1 MSKLDRWV
9 DYKFAQNLFVWVF
22 IYVILLTTIQTGS
35 RLLTALFAI
44 ALLAPPVYLNN
55 LYVLPILRRSLAK
68 GAVLFILNLLVF
80 TSISVALL
88 NWAIDVSYRAER
100 FLNFAGILLL
110 ALLFATAL
118 KLARD
123 SFARRQE
130 EKLAELKLLKEQL
143 NPHFLFNTL
152 NNLYGLSVAKSEK
165 LPSLML
171 KLSDLLRYSLYE
183 TKEDLV
189 PLEKEVA
196 YLENYVAL
204 EKIRLEEH
212 TKIEFRKEGNLE
224 GFAIAPMLLI
234 VFVENAFK
242 HSGTT
247 NYKNNFVNI
256 TLKIQENHLFFKCFN
271 SQDLKDIKEM
281 DFKTQ
286 MNGLGLKNVKKRLH
300 LIYPQKHQLQIT
312 EEQNSY
318 LVDLTVEL

>member
-1 MSKLDRWV
+1 MSNLDRRE
-9 DYKFAQNLFVWVF
+9 DYKFAQHLIVWVF

-55 LYVLPILRRSLAK
+55 LYVLPILRLSLAK

-189 PLEKEVA
+189 PLD
-196 YLENYVAL
+196 
-204 EKIRLEEH
+204 
-212 TKIEFRKEGNLE
+212 IE
-224 GFAIAPMLLI
+224 
-234 VFVENAFK
+234 
-242 HSGTT
+242 
-247 NYKNNFVNI
+247 
-256 TLKIQENHLFFKCFN
+256 
-271 SQDLKDIKEM
+271 
-281 DFKTQ
+281 
-286 MNGLGLKNVKKRLH
+286 
-300 LIYPQKHQLQIT
+300 
-312 EEQNSY
+312 
-318 LVDLTVEL
+318 